1 MKPILFNTEMVR
13 AIIGGIKAQSRRPV
27 KWDISNNF
35 DIDAKGSAVAYI
47 NPETGDSYAPV
58 EAYKYQKG
66 DTLWVRETW
75 QTGYNPDDMG
85 EDGNIPLGYCYRA
98 SGDNISSEFSLGKWR
113 PSIHMPKKAARIF
126 LQVANIRVE
135 RLQEIKY
142 LDLVAE
148 GVSYEHSECDLR
160 ERFED
165 IWDSIYYNPY
175 KMEYIWDCNPWVFVI
190 EFKRK

>member
-1 MKPILFNTEMVR
+1 MGMEDRKMKPILFNTEMVR

-75 QTGYNPDDMG
+75 AQLDMDYRVVPG
-85 EDGNIPLGYCYRA
+85 KIDIDEFKGCPIVYKADHMAGNDGTNL
-98 SGDNISSEFSLGKWR
+98 ISWR
-113 PSIHMPKKAARIF
+113 PSSHMPKDAARI
-126 LQVANIRVE
+126 LLKVNNIRVE
-135 RLQEIKY
+135 RLHKITE
-142 LDLVAE
+142 LDVVGE
-148 GVSYEHSECDLR
+148 GFRDKLDGNYTTFYPGWYYFVKT
-160 ERFED
+160 
-165 IWDSIYYNPY
+165 WNGIYS
-175 KMEYIWDCNPWVFVI
+175 
-190 EFKRK
+190 KRGYG